1 VQETGK
7 VMIAAS
13 QEELEAIWRFRYEVY
28 IEELK
33 RDYPNADHERRWLRD
48 EDDESP
54 CAVNLY
60 LGPLDQIVGV
70 QRVLIWPPG
79 EIPTDYHQLFSME
92 VFPGIEE
99 AVIAEAGRLM
109 IRPSAR
115 GTNVFPQIVD
125 AMRELWQERD
135 VKMCFLYCVPGLVK
149 HYRMTLGARPYD
161 GRLIPAGF
169 GVGIPMVVLPSDPQ
183 SFEACVESEAE
194 AAGNSDPEGPTP
206 QETVG
211 FDVSR
216 YAAVLEGDAV
226 PVKLDESAVWDLFE
240 HQLLEDES
248 ARPAFLNS
256 LSKEAVKRLTS
267 SGFILDPSPG
277 DVIAK
282 GGTEEKEMYVIL
294 TGVFE
299 VVSQGKRL
307 AILEKGDLFGEIAFF
322 SETGERC
329 ATVRAVTKGEVLVLR
344 RNFLEKLTRIDPDAG
359 FQILHN
365 MGTVMA
371 DRIVGLNQA
380 LLAARGS

>member
-1 VQETGK
+1 VSRAKK
-7 VMIAAS
+7 VIAATS

-33 RDYPNADHERRWLRD
+33 RDYPGADHDRRWLRD
-48 EDDESP
+48 DDDEQP
-54 CAVNLY
+54 YAVNLY

-70 QRVLIWPPG
+70 QRLLVWPPG
-79 EIPTDYHQLFSME
+79 EIPEDYHQLFSMD
-92 VFPGIEE
+92 VFPGIED

-109 IRPSAR
+109 IRPTAR
-115 GTNVFPQIVD
+115 GTHVFPKLVN
-125 AMRELWQERD
+125 AMREQWVERD

-169 GVGIPMVVLPSDPQ
+169 GVGIPMVVIVSDQ
-183 SFEACVESEAE
+183 HSFEAC
-194 AAGNSDPEGPTP
+194 D
-206 QETVG
+206 ETVSNPGARGSDAPEKSG

-216 YAAVLEGDAV
+216 FSHVLEGDSV
-226 PVKLDESAVWDLFE
+226 PVKLDEAAVWELFQ

-256 LSKEAVKRLTS
+256 LSSEAVRRLIS

-282 GGTEEKEMYVIL
+282 RGTEEREMYVIL
-294 TGVFE
+294 DGVFE
-299 VVSQGKRL
+299 VISQDKRL

-322 SETGERC
+322 TQTGERC
-329 ATVRAVTKGEVLVLR
+329 ASVRAVTKGEVLVLR
-344 RNFLEKLTRIDPDAG
+344 RNFLKELTRIDPEAG
-359 FQILHN
+359 FQILTN
-365 MGTVMA
+365 IGTVMA
-371 DRIVGLNQA
+371 DRIVSLNQA
-380 LLAARGS
+380 LLAARDA